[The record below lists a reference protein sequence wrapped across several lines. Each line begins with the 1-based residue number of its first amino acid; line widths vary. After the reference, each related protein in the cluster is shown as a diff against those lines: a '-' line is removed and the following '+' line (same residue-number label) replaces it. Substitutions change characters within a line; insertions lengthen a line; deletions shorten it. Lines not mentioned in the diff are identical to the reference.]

1 MQHQETE
8 PLTAP
13 AQGPAPNTPPTGEQA
28 GHRGGFTN
36 HSAFLDQAANGQGAH
51 SADAGHSP
59 QPGAEFN
66 GASRSAARGFD
77 ADAAWRMTLAD
88 LAMQMPP
95 TQFDTWL
102 RNTYV
107 LAYEDGE
114 FIIGTPNGFAHGW
127 LDKQVRPKIK
137 RTLGRIAGR
146 TVQITFRTAP
156 RALPAEAD
164 LSDMPLYSSAL
175 AGAEASS
182 GADRHGIDGR
192 AGLDG
197 SVPLGPSAELSMG
210 PNAGAS
216 GGESGDSHAG
226 SNSDGELM
234 SNADGAAAAS
244 SNGSS
249 ATRAGGASG
258 SGASTNGASADGAS
272 ANGASGDARTGTERN
287 GETWLD
293 QPASP
298 SLPASAPASIPAHRA
313 PTAGD
318 SPTNPLFVFETFV
331 VGKYNQLAHAA
342 AQAVANQPGHAFNP
356 LFIHGGVGLGKTH
369 LLHAIANRARQ
380 LGWATRYCTS
390 EQFTNDLISAIR
402 TQDTEA
408 FRNRYREVDVLLI
421 DDIQFIGG
429 KESTQEEFFHT
440 FNHLHSLGRQI
451 VISSDRPPKSLATLE
466 ERLRSRFAGGL
477 QADISKPD
485 YETRVAILQ
494 SKARR
499 ADVYIHDDVLR
510 LVAER
515 VESNVREL
523 EGALKSLVM
532 QARMRD
538 SSALSLPLA
547 EHMLDNLAP
556 QRLPCAPALVI
567 EIVAAHYRLQPDE
580 LTGKRRPKNIAHA
593 RQVAMYL
600 LREENGLS
608 LPVIGEHL
616 GGRDHSTIRYGIGRV
631 EKALDTD
638 DALRRDI
645 MQLRE
650 KIYAPFRD

>member
-1 MQHQETE
+1 MQRQEIE
-8 PLTAP
+8 PLSTP
-13 AQGPAPNTPPTGEQA
+13 ARNPDPSTTRNGQQA
-28 GHRGGFTN
+28 GHRGDFAN
-36 HSAFLDQAANGQGAH
+36 HSASVVQTAGDQGTEPADLASGAEL
-51 SADAGHSP
+51 GI
-59 QPGAEFN
+59 EFN
-66 GASRSAARGFD
+66 GEPRSAAHGFD

-102 RNTYV
+102 RDTYV

-114 FIIGTPNGFAHGW
+114 FILGTPNGFAHGW

-146 TVQITFRTAP
+146 TVQVTFRTAP

-164 LSDMPLYSSAL
+164 LSDMPLYSGAL
-175 AGAEASS
+175 AGVETSS
-182 GADRHGIDGR
+182 GANHNGIDGH
-192 AGLDG
+192 AGLNG
-197 SVPLGPSAELSMG
+197 RLPPGPSTGPSAGPSAGPSMEL
-210 PNAGAS
+210 NAGAS
-216 GGESGDSHAG
+216 GGESGDSHVD
-226 SNSDGELM
+226 SDRGGELKP
-234 SNADGAAAAS
+234 NLDGASAS
-244 SNGSS
+244 SNGHSP
-249 ATRAGGASG
+249 AQTNGAP
-258 SGASTNGASADGAS
+258 ANGASA
-272 ANGASGDARTGTERN
+272 SGRTGTESN
-287 GETWLD
+287 GEAPLD
-293 QPASP
+293 RSTLP
-298 SLPASAPASIPAHRA
+298 SLAASAPASMPVHRRA
-313 PTAGD
+313 SVGD

-369 LLHAIANRARQ
+369 LLHAIANRACQ

-499 ADVYIHDDVLR
+499 ADVYIHEDVLR

-538 SSALSLPLA
+538 SNTLSLPLA

-556 QRLPCAPALVI
+556 QRVPCAPALVI
-567 EIVAAHYRLQPDE
+567 QIVAEHYRLSPEE

-616 GGRDHSTIRYGIGRV
+616 GGRDHSTIRYGIGRI
-631 EKALDTD
+631 EEALDTN